1 MPVAER
7 FSVPSSWTGLV
18 ADSRTVDSAGQQT
31 ETVVVRRRRRRMPRL
46 IGLVLIGLLV
56 ALVLVALL
64 LWTQRRPLATNILA
78 RELER
83 RGVQATFTVDR
94 VGLRTQQVSN
104 LVIGD
109 PRRPDLTAELA
120 QIQMRIR
127 WNGQVEFYRVV
138 ARGVRLRGR
147 VVGNRVSW
155 GQIDRLLPPPSGKP
169 FRLPDISVDLADTS
183 ISLSTPFGPI
193 GIAVEGAGNLTGGF
207 KGRLAAASPALD
219 AGRCTLTGM
228 RAALS
233 VAVAARRPQVV
244 GPLSASGFA
253 CPASNIAIAQP
264 RLEIAS
270 RFSEG
275 FDRFNGR
282 GRMSALALRAG
293 VNQLDR
299 FNADLSFGGAPT
311 RMLGKIRLAAAGAR
325 MAELTAERTRLDGSY
340 LLNAAKGHLTL
351 VADYGASGVDLDP
364 RLTASLRA
372 GLSGVA
378 GTPLE
383 PVANQLR
390 TSIEQATRAMNAT
403 GSLRLVNV
411 AGGGAVRVETANVRS
426 ASGAR
431 IQVAGGDG
439 ITFYWPSG
447 RLRLDGQVR
456 TAGGGLPTAQ
466 LALSMPR
473 GGGPMSG
480 TLLMQPYQA
489 GDARLALAPVR
500 FAALPNGGTRIET
513 VALVDGPLSGGSVSG
528 LRVPVSGSFGPGS
541 ALAFGR
547 GCVPVT
553 FASLRLG
560 ALQLGRSNIP
570 VCATG
575 PAVFYRQPDGDI
587 ALRAATR
594 NLRLS
599 GRLGSSPFGLRASQV
614 AMTGSRGFAIRDL
627 SARMGNPEAPILLNA
642 DRLNGTFSGSGIRG
656 TFADADA
663 TIGRVPVKLTEMDGR
678 WLFYRSRLSV
688 NGAATASDIGSPEPR
703 FYPLRT
709 SDFTFTLADND
720 IRAGGTLR
728 HPGTGALVTDVAIR
742 HDLGSGLGNATLD
755 VPGLTFRQ
763 GGLQPEMITRL
774 TEGVIALVSGTV
786 TGQGR
791 IAWNGEG
798 EVTSTGEFSTGGM
811 DLAAA
816 FGPVTGLAGTIRFSD
831 LLGLTTEPGQVA
843 RVATVNPGILVEN
856 GVITYQLLPGQLV
869 RIQSGRWPFMG
880 GELILRETVLNLGRP
895 SPKRLTFEVRGLDAN
910 MFVSSFGFNEI
921 TAEGT
926 FDGVL
931 PMIFD
936 DAGGR
941 IVGGRLDSRAPGGRL
956 AYNGVVNRANLGTA
970 GNLAFNALR
979 DLRFRSM
986 IIRLDGD
993 LAGEF
998 GTRLTIDGVGLAG
1011 TNSTQRLISRFV
1023 GRIPLK
1029 FNVSITGPFRALIAT
1044 AKSMR
1049 DPRALIQTTYGIQ
1062 LEGVPG
1068 LTSEVRRREEDATQT
1083 QTPVV
1088 EPTQPAR

>member
-1 MPVAER
+1 M
-7 FSVPSSWTGLV
+7 THGT
-18 ADSRTVDSAGQQT
+18 TVET
-31 ETVVVRRRRRRMPRL
+31 ETEGKATVVARRRPLPRL
-46 IGLVLIGLLV
+46 IGLFLIGLLIFLVVV
-56 ALVLVALL
+56 ALV
-64 LWTQRRPLATNILA
+64 LWTQRRPIATDILK

-83 RGVQATFTVDR
+83 RGVQATFTVER
-94 VGLRTQQVSN
+94 VGLRTQQVRD

-109 PRRPDLTAELA
+109 PRRPDLVARVA
-120 QIQMRIR
+120 QIQMRIK

-138 ARGVRLRGR
+138 ARGVRLHGR

-155 GQIDRLLPPPSGKP
+155 GQVDRLLPPPSGKP
-169 FRLPDISVDLADTS
+169 FSLPDISVDLADTS
-183 ISLSTPFGPI
+183 IALATPMGAI
-193 GIAVEGAGNLTGGF
+193 GVAVEGAGNLTGGF
-207 KGRLAAASPALD
+207 RGRLAAASPALD

-228 RAALS
+228 RAALN
-233 VAVAARRPQVV
+233 VGVAARRPQVR
-244 GPLSASGFA
+244 GPLFAERFA

-275 FDRFNGR
+275 FDRFTGR
-282 GRMSALALRAG
+282 GRMSAMALAAG
-293 VNQLDR
+293 VNRLDR
-299 FNADLSFGGAPT
+299 FNADLSFGGEPT
-311 RMLGKIRLAAAGAR
+311 RILGKVRLAAAGAR
-325 MAELTAERTRLDGSY
+325 MAQLTAERTMLDGSY
-340 LLNAAKGHLTL
+340 LLNAAKGQVTL
-351 VADYGASGVDLDP
+351 VADYGANGVDLDP
-364 RLTASLRA
+364 ALTADLRQALA
-372 GLSGVA
+372 GAG

-383 PVANQLR
+383 PLAESLR
-390 TSIEQATRAMNAT
+390 SSIERATRAMQAR
-403 GSLRLVNV
+403 GQLRLVNF
-411 AGGGAVRVETANVRS
+411 AGGGAVRVETADVRS

-431 IQVAGGDG
+431 IRIGGGGDG
-439 ITFYWPSG
+439 ISYYWPG
-447 RLRLDGQVR
+447 NRLRVDGQVR
-456 TAGGGLPTAQ
+456 TTGGGLPTAE

-480 TLLMQPYQA
+480 TLRMAPYAA
-489 GDARLALAPVR
+489 GGARLALAPLR
-500 FAALPNGGTRIET
+500 FAGLANGGTSIET
-513 VALVDGPLSGGSVSG
+513 VAVIDGPLSGGAVTG
-528 LRVPVSGSFGPGS
+528 LRVPVRGILGPGS

-547 GCVPVT
+547 GCVPVS

-560 ALQLGRSNIP
+560 ALQLGRTSLP

-575 PAVFYRQPDGDI
+575 PAVFYRQSDGDI

-594 NLRLS
+594 NLALN
-599 GRLGSSPFGLRASQV
+599 GRLGASPFALRAGRA
-614 AMTGSRGFAIRDL
+614 AMTGSRGFALTDVA
-627 SARMGNPEAPILLNA
+627 ARMGNPEAPIFLNA
-642 DRLNGTFSGSGIRG
+642 PRLAGSFGGSGIRG
-656 TFADADA
+656 TFAGADA
-663 TIGRVPVKLTEMDGR
+663 TIGRVPIKLTEADGR
-678 WLFYRSRLSV
+678 WLFYRSRLTV

-709 SDFTFTLADND
+709 NDFSFSLAGSD
-720 IRAGGTLR
+720 IRAGGSLR
-728 HPGTGALVTDVAIR
+728 HPGTGALVTDVAIT
-742 HDLGSGLGNATLD
+742 HDLGTGRGGATLD
-755 VPGLTFRQ
+755 VPGLAFRQ

-774 TEGVIALVSGTV
+774 TEGVIALVNGTV

-791 IAWNGEG
+791 IAWNGSG

-816 FGPVTGLAGTIRFSD
+816 FGPVTGLAGTIRFTD
-831 LLGLTTEPGQVA
+831 LLGLETAPGQTA

-910 MFVSSFGFNEI
+910 MFVSSFGFREI
-921 TAEGT
+921 KAEGT

-1011 TNSTQRLISRFV
+1011 TNGTQRLISRFV
-1023 GRIPLK
+1023 GRLPLK
-1029 FNVSITGPFRALIAT
+1029 FNVSITGPFRALIGT

-1049 DPRALIQTTYGIQ
+1049 DPRALIQTTYDIP

-1068 LTSEVRRREEDATQT
+1068 LTSEVRRREEDSTQT

-1088 EPTQPAR
+1088 EPTSPAR